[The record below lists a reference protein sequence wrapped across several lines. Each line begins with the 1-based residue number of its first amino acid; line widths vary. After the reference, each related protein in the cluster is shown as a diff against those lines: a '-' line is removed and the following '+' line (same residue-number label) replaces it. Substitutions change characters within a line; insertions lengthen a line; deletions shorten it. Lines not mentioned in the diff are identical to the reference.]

1 MKKGVLKI
9 SLLLVFLMIAAIYLI
24 PAPQHNFFELY
35 PKNDKPAQLLKEFNT
50 KPTKKITIN
59 GVIWEYYSGGKGEKT
74 ILFLHGMGGDYKLF
88 WQQIAAFENDYKIIS
103 YTLPEEIS
111 SLENTANG
119 ILKIL
124 EAENVNKFYA
134 VGTSMGGY
142 ITQYLAKII
151 PSRVEKAV
159 FGNTFPPNDL
169 IAKENA
175 GKSNLVPLLPELLV
189 SKLGEK
195 KLDNEIIPAAKNNQ
209 LLKVFLGSIPF
220 SKKQFINRYHIVID
234 RFSIFPD
241 NYEIKRI
248 SKLIIES
255 DNDPL
260 IPAELRKEIKNLY
273 QNAEVYTFHKEGHFP
288 YISAVD
294 EYNKVLKNFLNQ
306 ENEYAAIENT
316 LKNYFEGRKNADLTQ
331 LQNAFSEDAKLYTL
345 QNNTD
350 VIISLED
357 YLNKVKS
364 DGAQKITTQILNG
377 DITNDIAN
385 FKTEFKYA
393 DTSYTDYLT
402 LIKTQNGW
410 KIMNKTF
417 TKTNL

>member
-1 MKKGVLKI
+1 MTLAI
-9 SLLLVFLMIAAIYLI
+9 LVFLVVAVYFI
-24 PAPQHNFFELY
+24 PAPKSDFFKLY
-35 PKNDKPAQLLKEFNT
+35 SNNDKPAQLLKEFNA

-59 GVIWEYYSGGKGEKT
+59 GIIWEYYSGGKGDKT
-74 ILFLHGMGGDYKLF
+74 ILFLHGMGGDYTLF

-103 YTLPEEIS
+103 YTLPEKIN

-142 ITQYLAKII
+142 ITQYLVKII

-175 GKSNLVPLLPELLV
+175 GKSNFVPLLPELLV

-195 KLDNEIIPAAKNNQ
+195 KLNNEIIPAAKNNQ
-209 LLKVFLGSIPF
+209 LLKAFLRSIPF
-220 SKKQFINRYHIVID
+220 SKKQFINRYYIVID

-248 SKLIIES
+248 PKLIMES

-260 IPAELRKEIKNLY
+260 IPAELRKEIKELY
-273 QNAEVYTFHKEGHFP
+273 KNAEVYTFHNEGHFP

-294 EYNKVLKNFLNQ
+294 QYNKVLKDFLNK
-306 ENEYAAIENT
+306 ENDYVAIENA
-316 LKNYFEGRKNADLTQ
+316 LENYFEGRKNADLMQ
-331 LQNAFSEDAKLYTL
+331 LKSTFSEHAKLFTAL
-345 QNNTD
+345 NNTD
-350 VIISLED
+350 EIISLDD

-364 DGAQKITTQILNG
+364 DGIQKVATQILEG

-385 FKTEFKYA
+385 FKTKFKYSEA
-393 DTSYTDYLT
+393 SYTDYLT
-402 LIKTQNGW
+402 LIKTENGW
-410 KIMNKTF
+410 KIISKTF
-417 TKTNL
+417 TKAD